1 VTPKRQAL
9 LRDGLEQL
17 RLRYDERFLATDPLA
32 FPRRFERGEDREVIG
47 LVASALAYGN
57 VKTIASSVEK
67 CLDWMGPHPAE
78 FARRTHPQEA
88 LRSLGKFRH
97 RWTRAEDVVC
107 LVHFAGQMLESHHS
121 IGRFFAES
129 YVAGDMADSLSRFSQ
144 RALTLDHG
152 GLYRTRTL
160 PAQAGVRFFFTN
172 PQTGA
177 CKRANMYLRWMVRP
191 DDGLDLGLWPY
202 IPTSDLVVPLDTH
215 IYRIGRHLGWS
226 HRKTPG
232 FRAALDITRILALL
246 DPDDPVKYDFA
257 LSRMGILENC
267 PRHRSDSEARA
278 CELCHLKKRLEKTP
292 PRRRR

>member
-1 VTPKRQAL
+1 VTPRRQAL
-9 LRDGLEQL
+9 LKDGLEEL
-17 RLRYDERFLATDPLA
+17 RIRYDARFLATDPLM
-32 FPRRFERGEDREVIG
+32 FPRRFERTDDREVTG
-47 LVASALAYGN
+47 LLASALAYGN
-57 VKTIASSVEK
+57 VKTIAASVEH

-78 FARRTHPQEA
+78 FARRARPREA
-88 LRSLGKFRH
+88 LRSLGEFRH
-97 RWTRAEDVVC
+97 RWTRAKDVVC
-107 LVHFAGQMLESHHS
+107 LVHFAGQMLESHRS

-129 YVAGDMADSLSRFSQ
+129 YVAGDMAESLSRFSK
-144 RALTLDHG
+144 RALALDHG

-172 PQTGA
+172 PKTGA

-191 DDGLDLGLWPY
+191 DDGLDLGLWPF

-232 FRAALDITRILALL
+232 FRTALDITRILALV

-257 LSRMGILENC
+257 LSRMGILEDC
-267 PRHRSDSEARA
+267 PRHRSAGDAQT
-278 CELCHLKKRLEKTP
+278 CELCNLKKRLS
-292 PRRRR
+292 RRTR